1 MDGLNP
7 RQAAFVR
14 EFLLDRNATQAYI
27 RAGYSR
33 HGAPA
38 SACRLLTNA
47 KVAAA
52 IAEADEEARKR
63 GELTVDWVIERLRE
77 EAVSQA
83 EDASAASRIK
93 AVELLGKHI
102 GMWPKQAKVAEAE
115 QRAPLLLLPQ
125 PLPDEGAWMES
136 VKDLIPHADRQR
148 TDH

>member
-52 IAEADEEARKR
+52 IEEADEEARQR
-63 GELTVDWVIERLRE
+63 GALSVDWIIERLRE

-83 EDASAASRIK
+83 EDASAMSRIK

-102 GMWPKQAKVAEAE
+102 GMWPKQPKVATAGAQLVLVAPEAAADVDEWRERVTAEISHAGE
-115 QRAPLLLLPQ
+115 QR
-125 PLPDEGAWMES
+125 
-136 VKDLIPHADRQR
+136 H
-148 TDH
+148 